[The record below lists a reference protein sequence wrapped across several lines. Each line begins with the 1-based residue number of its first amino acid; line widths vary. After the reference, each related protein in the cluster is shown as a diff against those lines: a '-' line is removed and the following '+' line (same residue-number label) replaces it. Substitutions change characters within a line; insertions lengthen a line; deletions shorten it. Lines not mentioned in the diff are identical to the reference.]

1 MSVQHS
7 RALNATPEQ
16 LYEYLLAFWRMHL
29 AVEEPDLAQLRELH
43 RALCTQ
49 EALLCERQLN
59 RCMQNLVQRLQD
71 VRSLGVQLLIP
82 AWVTAQLQD
91 LTQWAEEE
99 DRLGKAQS

>member
-1 MSVQHS
+1 MTAQRRSFS
-7 RALNATPEQ
+7 ATPEQ

-29 AVEEPDLAQLRELH
+29 AVEEPDVAQLRELH
-43 RALCTQ
+43 RALCSQ
-49 EALLCERQLN
+49 EMLLCERHLD

-71 VRSLGVQLLIP
+71 VRGLGIQLLIP

-99 DRLGKAQS
+99 GLRGEVQS

>member
-1 MSVQHS
+1 MSAQRS
-7 RALNATPEQ
+7 RAFSATPEQ

-29 AVEEPDLAQLRELH
+29 AVEEPDIAQLRELH

-49 EALLCERQLN
+49 EALLCEHQLN

-71 VRSLGVQLLIP
+71 VRSLGIQLLIP

-99 DRLGKAQS
+99 GLGGEVQS